1 MRHSRGDAS
10 RSRKAGDFWRSGSA
24 DSGNRQAGGGA
35 KRARSD
41 TGKGKAR
48 ANAVAAS
55 PAAQVSNTRDVK
67 RRVYLAM
74 LPSKGT
80 SPWDTLAAAEKLRF
94 AALFA

>member
-10 RSRKAGDFWRSGSA
+10 RSRKAGDFLRSGSA

-41 TGKGKAR
+41 TGKGRAR
-48 ANAVAAS
+48 ANAVAAA
-55 PAAQVSNTRDVK
+55 PAAQVSKTNDRGRLVT
-67 RRVYLAM
+67 LAM

-80 SPWDTLAAAEKLRF
+80 SPWGTLAAAVELPF
-94 AALFA
+94 AALLT

>member
-1 MRHSRGDAS
+1 M
-10 RSRKAGDFWRSGSA
+10 RSGSA

-35 KRARSD
+35 KRARGD

-48 ANAVAAS
+48 TFAPAAS
-55 PAAQVSNTRDVK
+55 PTAQVSKTNDRGRLVN
-67 RRVYLAM
+67 LGM

-80 SPWDTLAAAEKLRF
+80 SPWGTPAVAEKLRF

>member
-1 MRHSRGDAS
+1 M
-10 RSRKAGDFWRSGSA
+10 RSGSA

-48 ANAVAAS
+48 ASAPAAS
-55 PAAQVSNTRDVK
+55 PTVQVSETRDVN
-67 RRVYLAM
+67 RRVNLGM

>member
-10 RSRKAGDFWRSGSA
+10 RSRKAGDFLRSGSA
-24 DSGNRQAGGGA
+24 DSGNRQAGRGA

-41 TGKGKAR
+41 AGKGKAR
-48 ANAVAAS
+48 ASAPAAS
-55 PAAQVSNTRDVK
+55 PTAQVSKTNDRGRLVT
-67 RRVYLAM
+67 LAM

-80 SPWDTLAAAEKLRF
+80 SPWDTPAVAEKLPF